1 MDTLSPILHVVNII
15 LVLVILYIYL
25 QNYRKLKSK
34 YTIGLMLFSSLF
46 LVHTIMGLYFDLSM
60 IMYSTKEAELASMA
74 LEAVKTISF
83 SILLWISFE

>member
-1 MDTLSPILHVVNII
+1 
-15 LVLVILYIYL
+15 
-25 QNYRKLKSK
+25 
-34 YTIGLMLFSSLF
+34 MLFSSLF